1 MEKASHKHAK
11 LFLFSTQN
19 KKYIRI

>member
-11 LFLFSTQN
+11 LFLFSAQN